1 MLQRGVSMVRP
12 WTRWQDWVNVVA
24 GIILF
29 ISPWYTAT
37 SWNSASSWNAWI
49 LGVVI
54 FLVALWALAMPG
66 SMVPEVINIILGI
79 WVFISPWVLGF
90 ANLSGEAWSAWI
102 LGIITIICAAWSLSQ
117 LRMPETRVPA

>member
-1 MLQRGVSMVRP
+1 MLQREVSVVRP

-29 ISPWYTAT
+29 ISPWYKAT
-37 SWNSASSWNAWI
+37 SWNSASSWNAWV

-54 FLVALWALAMPG
+54 FLVALWALATPG
-66 SMVPEVINIILGI
+66 SIVPEVINIILGI

-90 ANLSGEAWSAWI
+90 AHLSGEAWSAWI

-117 LRMPETRVPA
+117 LRVPETRVPA